1 MKKIILFSVILFL
14 TSTLCFTLSPKW
26 FTDLEKVFPSEK
38 FIRAIGEGSSIT
50 LAKKS
55 ALSEL
60 SSFFEQTIQTKI
72 YATKKITQN
81 NFDIEEFSNIQQDF
95 LSSTN
100 IEIYQVEYSDIYF
113 NKKNQRY
120 YVCAYINKENLWN
133 FILKKIDSKIL
144 NCNIILEE
152 IKNQSEPLRKVFY
165 YKKIKD
171 CYYEFYKVY
180 QIALC
185 TYPNKCDNFT
195 EFSKTLNE
203 EIIKLKKLIGEIS
216 VKINT
221 TGDKRKIIE
230 SKIFQ
235 LLAKTGFLISSQK
248 GMYQLNTEIFLEE
261 NEFNGIYSTQPKI
274 KFSIYKNSQIIK
286 SFVIICENFSTYNY
300 QTLERKQISLIE
312 EYLDKFFLTE
322 FFE

>member
-14 TSTLCFTLSPKW
+14 TSTLCYTAIPKW
-26 FTDLEKVFPSEK
+26 ILDLEKVFPSEK

-81 NFDIEEFSNIQQDF
+81 NFIIEEFSNIQQDF

-100 IEIYQVEYSDIYF
+100 TEIYQVEYSDIYF

-133 FILKKIDSKIL
+133 FILKKIDSNIL
-144 NCNIILEE
+144 NSNIILEE

-248 GMYQLNTEIFLEE
+248 GMYQLNTEIFLDV

-300 QTLERKQISLIE
+300 QTLERKQIGLIE

>member
-1 MKKIILFSVILFL
+1 VSEAK
-14 TSTLCFTLSPKW
+14 
-26 FTDLEKVFPSEK
+26 KVFPPEK

-81 NFDIEEFSNIQQDF
+81 NFVVEEFSNIQQDF

-133 FILKKIDSKIL
+133 FILKKIDSNIL
-144 NCNIILEE
+144 NSNIILEE

-195 EFSKTLNE
+195 EFSKILNG

-248 GMYQLNTEIFLEE
+248 GMYQLNTEIFLDE

-300 QTLERKQISLIE
+300 QILKRKQISLIE